1 MPGNRNLTGPKP
13 RKYRFAVEYRVAQ
26 HLGLSRSTG
35 LENAWGQRS
44 GQPGRLSSATCQG
57 PKMTLLDIVTD
68 IMGLLIAVKAATVIG
83 VAILFLAAGMLV
95 WRTIVRT
102 RV

>member
-1 MPGNRNLTGPKP
+1 
-13 RKYRFAVEYRVAQ
+13 
-26 HLGLSRSTG
+26 
-35 LENAWGQRS
+35 
-44 GQPGRLSSATCQG
+44 
-57 PKMTLLDIVTD
+57 MTLLDIVTD